1 MNMQAIVVTKFGDET
16 VLEPQSIPVPDPQ
29 RGEVRVKL
37 FAAGVNPV
45 ESYIRA
51 GDYPRLP
58 ALPYTPGTDG
68 AGIIDAVGEDVGG
81 IDAGDRVFVAA
92 SLAKRNTG
100 TYAQYVACD
109 AAAVQKLPDSLLFEQ
124 GAGIG
129 TSGLAAG
136 DALFV
141 RADIKPGEIV
151 LVHGASGGVGTL
163 AVQLARRRGAIVFGT
178 AGDSEGKALV
188 SRLGAHR
195 VFNHREEGYADD
207 IIDATNGRGIDAVIE
222 TNAHINLM
230 KDLTMISKRGRIV
243 VVGSRGVIEFDPRA
257 TMAKDAAILGMGIAN
272 MSERETAAVMHALAA
287 GLESGMEIA
296 IDQTFPLDEAAA
308 AHRSIGQRGK
318 NGKTILE
325 ITHG

>member
-129 TSGLAAG
+129 TPGLAPQAIPKEKRLSPG
-136 DALFV
+136 SV
-141 RADIKPGEIV
+141 RIAFSTIGKRDMPTISSTRPTD
-151 LVHGASGGVGTL
+151 GASMP
-163 AVQLARRRGAIVFGT
+163 
-178 AGDSEGKALV
+178 S
-188 SRLGAHR
+188 
-195 VFNHREEGYADD
+195 
-207 IIDATNGRGIDAVIE
+207 
-222 TNAHINLM
+222 
-230 KDLTMISKRGRIV
+230 
-243 VVGSRGVIEFDPRA
+243 
-257 TMAKDAAILGMGIAN
+257 
-272 MSERETAAVMHALAA
+272 
-287 GLESGMEIA
+287 
-296 IDQTFPLDEAAA
+296 
-308 AHRSIGQRGK
+308 
-318 NGKTILE
+318 
-325 ITHG
+325 